1 MMMQSNFEK
10 AITAVLKS
18 EGGFTDDPRDPGN
31 RLPDGRK
38 GCTNLGVTQAAWE
51 AYVGHPVSEADMRA
65 LTPEKVSPFYKRKF
79 WDVVHGDDLPIGVDY
94 LSFDFAINAGPG
106 RSIKTLQEALGV
118 TADGAIGPG
127 TLSAIHAADPKEL
140 VEKFSEMKD
149 NFYKSLPTF
158 GTFGAGWLRRVAEV
172 KVLADSMIG

>member
-1 MMMQSNFEK
+1 MQSNFEK
-10 AITAVLKS
+10 AMAAVLRS
-18 EGGFTDDPRDPGN
+18 EGGWVLNEKDPG
-31 RLPDGRK
+31 GE
-38 GCTNLGVTQAAWE
+38 TNLGVTKSTWE
-51 AYVGHPVSEADMRA
+51 AWLGHPVTTMKG
-65 LTPEKVSPFYKRKF
+65 LTPEEVKPMYRKKF
-79 WDVVHGDDLPIGVDY
+79 WDAVHGDDLPVGVDY
-94 LSFDFAINAGPG
+94 LAFDFAVNAGPG

-127 TLSAIHAADPKEL
+127 TLAAIHAADPKEL